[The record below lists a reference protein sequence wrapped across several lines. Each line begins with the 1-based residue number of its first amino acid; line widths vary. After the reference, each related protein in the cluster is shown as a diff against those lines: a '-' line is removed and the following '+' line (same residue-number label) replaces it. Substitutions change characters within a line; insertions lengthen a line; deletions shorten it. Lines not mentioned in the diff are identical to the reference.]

1 MNVDLAKGID
11 FWSAIEKTDRP
22 IVIYG
27 TGNGAEKLTNMLEER
42 GREVSAYFAS
52 DGFVR
57 DRSFM
62 GLKVRSFASVK
73 EEFGD
78 DMVVLGAFGSH
89 FKDVIEYIKKIAGSC
104 DFYFPDIMTDGNGEP
119 FTFKTLNGNRERI
132 ERIYNRLADEESKR
146 VFSNNILFRLTGR
159 IDYILPDMNERSDN
173 WSLLDIPSS
182 RTFLDCGAYDG
193 DTVRLYRSLGGKG
206 KAIAMEP
213 DEKTFRKLSRYAETD
228 PLCYPINAAIQS
240 ECGKMMFD
248 SGSGRG
254 SHKGKSKEIEAVT
267 IDSVIGNDGV
277 DIIKMDIEGEEEH
290 ALGGAHETISR
301 FRPRICISAYH
312 KVDDYWRLPE
322 IIDAIRDDYTYYMRR
337 TISIPCWDTEF
348 FLV

>member
-1 MNVDLAKGID
+1 MNLDLSRKID
-11 FWSAIEKTDRP
+11 FWSAIESSSRP

-27 TGNGAEKLTNMLEER
+27 TGNGAEKLTYMLEER
-42 GREVSAYFAS
+42 GRKVSAYFAS

-78 DMVVLGAFGSH
+78 EMVVLGAFGSH
-89 FKDVIEYIKKIAGSC
+89 FRDVIEYIKRISEDC
-104 DFYFPDIMTDGNGEP
+104 EFYFPDIMTDESGQP
-119 FTFKTLNGNRERI
+119 FTFMTLEADRERI
-132 ERIYNRLADEESKR
+132 ERIYDRLADEESKR
-146 VFSNNILFRLTGR
+146 VFRNNILFRLTGKLS
-159 IDYILPDMNERSDN
+159 YILSDMNERGDN

-182 RTFLDCGAYDG
+182 RSFLDCGAYDG
-193 DTVRLYRSLGGKG
+193 DTVRLYRSLGGRG

-228 PLCYPINAAIQS
+228 PLCFPRNAALQS
-240 ECGKMMFD
+240 ECGMIMFD

-254 SHKGKSKEIEAVT
+254 SHKGRSREMEAVT
-267 IDSVIGNDGV
+267 IDSIVGDDGI

-322 IIDAIRDDYTYYMRR
+322 VIDGIRDDYTYYMRR